1 MNQNL
6 VQINDNYGAV
16 SDENGSIKVISK
28 ENSDCELKD
37 ILIKENELEDLSSK
51 LNTAKKELSFN
62 KIDTIFGEFLNT
74 VIIGGEIFLYFAL
87 NSTFSTE
94 ALITV
99 MILFYIPIKGVNL
112 LSGGSRIGR
121 HIKRKKL
128 NETIRDLDK
137 KIPQLEKTLTD
148 MKTKAKYNVEYA
160 AINESKSTSHISNAY
175 RDLSVYMQSYVN
187 EEPNEVKVLSLTRKK

>member
-37 ILIKENELEDLSSK
+37 ILIRENELENLSLK
-51 LNTAKKELSFN
+51 LNTAKKELSSN
-62 KIDTIFGEFLNT
+62 KSDTIFGEILNT
-74 VIIGGEIFLYFAL
+74 LIVAGEIVLYVGL
-87 NSTFSTE
+87 NSTLPTA

-99 MILFYIPIKGVNL
+99 MALFYIPTKGMNL
-112 LSGGSRIGR
+112 VSEGSRIGR
-121 HIKRKKL
+121 YIKRKKL
-128 NETIRDLDK
+128 NATIRDLDE

-148 MKTKAKYNVEYA
+148 MKAKTKYNVEYA
-160 AINESKSTSHISNAY
+160 TIDESKSASHISNAY
-175 RDLSVYMQSYVN
+175 RDLFVYMQSYVN
-187 EEPNEVKVLSLTRKK
+187 EEPKEVKVLSLTRKK